1 MIHSLITPEEIEAA
15 YAAAPEPTGEGPA
28 PGIQDAQQGPT
39 PQPAPPEPGKAAAQ
53 TVTTEAEL
61 DSALLGEPASPPT
74 EALRI
79 SQAELD
85 FMDKVAPLMPRTPRS
100 VKRFVNIY
108 RLYKAALS
116 TPALAR
122 FMGTPEHAGNYRA
135 VQVLLALVIGT
146 PDFAK
151 SVVAVLDGLSE
162 TDQRRLS
169 ELPDMIESPA
179 TTWRTTLTALGRF
192 AHGDDDLRLAELREV
207 SPLVTRYSVHHM
219 VSELPGES
227 NLS

>member
-1 MIHSLITPEEIEAA
+1 
-15 YAAAPEPTGEGPA
+15 
-28 PGIQDAQQGPT
+28 
-39 PQPAPPEPGKAAAQ
+39 
-53 TVTTEAEL
+53 
-61 DSALLGEPASPPT
+61 
-74 EALRI
+74 
-79 SQAELD
+79 
-85 FMDKVAPLMPRTPRS
+85 MDKVAPLMPRTPRS

-122 FMGTPEHAGNYRA
+122 FLGTPEHAGNYRA

-151 SVVAVLDGLSE
+151 SVVSVLDGLSE
-162 TDQRRLS
+162 TDQLKLS
-169 ELPDMIESPA
+169 GLPGLIETPA
-179 TTWRTTLTALGRF
+179 PTWQTTLNALGKF
-192 AHGDDDLRLAELREV
+192 AHGDDDLRLTELREV

-227 NLS
+227 TLS